1 MHIALDQ
8 MLSTKHNPNVSLSP
22 SDLYTSIFRNPRKL
36 SLPRLCDFDYWG
48 NIAVGVGIVYI
59 QYVIP
64 AIFRT

>member
-1 MHIALDQ
+1 MFLCLLQIYTLLFLEIPESF
-8 MLSTKHNPNVSLSP
+8 LSRNSENSL
-22 SDLYTSIFRNPRKL
+22 R
-36 SLPRLCDFDYWG
+36 SLPHFPRLCDFDYWG